1 MKKIF
6 LSFCLLFSSFS
17 FALTPT
23 QRIKALEDNLQGKT
37 FMSTATMK
45 VVRDNDSRQMKIK
58 LWWKER
64 KFALIKIL
72 EPQKDKDTG
81 NLRIGTDLWQYLPK
95 VNRII
100 RIPSSMMLQ
109 SWMGSDFSNDDLVKN
124 GSLFND
130 YTHKLVK
137 KDKIEKQDVEII
149 ECLPRPD
156 APVVWGKIIVT
167 VRVKDSAPLKQE
179 FYSEKGKLIK
189 ILEGSNIKKFG
200 THNIPTT
207 LKMTNVTKKNT
218 YTVIEYE
225 AKTVKFDDV
234 INDSFFNQQQLR
246 RSNL

>member
-1 MKKIF
+1 MKKLFF
-6 LSFCLLFSSFS
+6 LCLIILSNAA
-17 FALTPT
+17 FALNPT

-45 VVRDNDSRQMKIK
+45 VVRGDDARQMKIK
-58 LWWKER
+58 LWWKDR
-64 KFALIKIL
+64 KFALLKIL

-124 GSLFND
+124 GSLFKD
-130 YTHKLVK
+130 YTHKLLK
-137 KDKIEKQDVEII
+137 KEKEVEII
-149 ECLPRPD
+149 ECLPKPD

-189 ILEGSNIKKFG
+189 VLEGSNIKKFG

-207 LKMTNVTKKNT
+207 LKMTNVAKKDT
-218 YTVIEYE
+218 FTIIEYE
-225 AKTVKFDDV
+225 ANTVKFDSD
-234 INDSFFNQQQLR
+234 ISDSFFTQQQLR
-246 RSNL
+246 KSNL

>member
-1 MKKIF
+1 MKKTLWI
-6 LSFCLLFSSFS
+6 FCLLLPTLAFGNIN
-17 FALTPT
+17 PT

-45 VVRDNDSRQMKIK
+45 VVRGNDARQMKIK

-64 KFALIKIL
+64 KFALLKIL

-124 GSLFND
+124 GSIYND
-130 YTHKLVK
+130 YTHKLLK
-137 KDKIEKQDVEII
+137 KEKEVEII
-149 ECLPRPD
+149 ECLPKPD

-167 VRVKDSAPLKQE
+167 VRIKDSAPLKQE
-179 FYSEKGKLIK
+179 FKRIRV
-189 ILEGSNIKKFG
+189 G
-200 THNIPTT
+200 T
-207 LKMTNVTKKNT
+207 
-218 YTVIEYE
+218 
-225 AKTVKFDDV
+225 
-234 INDSFFNQQQLR
+234 
-246 RSNL
+246 